1 MATTKKTA
9 ETKATETKSTE
20 TKPKRTTTRKK
31 VTTAIFVEFGGK
43 QLSQE
48 DLVKEAKSV
57 LVSLGKETDGIKK
70 FDFYI
75 QPENKA
81 IFFTADGEG
90 SESYKIVIE

>member
-20 TKPKRTTTRKK
+20 TKPKRTTRKK
-31 VTTAIFVEFGGK
+31 VTTTIFVEFGGK

-48 DLVKEAKSV
+48 DLVNEAKSV
-57 LVSLGKETDGIKK
+57 LVSLGKETDGVKK

-90 SESYKIVIE
+90 SENYKIVIE